1 MRKKT
6 STEEYLTIADRHIE
20 AAEQRIRKQKRSL
33 FDMATRGEDVTQK
46 SQFLVLLRHALHSM
60 QRYRAEMADSGLDAP
75 APGAAHEA
83 SEKKQQSG

>member
-33 FDMATRGEDVTQK
+33 FEMAARGEDISQK
-46 SQFLVLLRHALHSM
+46 SQFLVLLRQALHSM
-60 QRYRAEMADSGLDAP
+60 QRYRAEMADSGLETP
-75 APGAAHEA
+75 ASGAEREA
-83 SEKKQQSG
+83 VEKKQQSG